1 MLVNCVYN
9 VVGKLF
15 FFFSHS
21 DVYIGEG
28 SLTPKQ
34 GYVLQAGLIGLSK
47 DPG

>member
-1 MLVNCVYN
+1 MLVNCVYD

-15 FFFSHS
+15 FFPHS
-21 DVYIGEG
+21 DVFIGEG

-34 GYVLQAGLIGLSK
+34 GYVLQAGLIALSK